1 MAIVLVE
8 VNRKAQQQ
16 RGCNC
21 NQQQRQ
27 QNSATDTASAQ
38 RVMQQ
43 AAAMPAATPNP
54 GTVEAETIKPKSY
67 LTAFL
72 LMAVF
77 GGVYLV
83 SQYKGK

>member
-16 RGCNC
+16 RGCSC
-21 NQQQRQ
+21 NQQQQ
-27 QNSATDTASAQ
+27 QSSATDTASAQ

-43 AAAMPAATPNP
+43 AAAMPAATPDP
-54 GTVEAETIKPKSY
+54 GTVEAETTKPKSY

>member
-8 VNRKAQQQ
+8 VNRKAQQ
-16 RGCNC
+16 GCKC
-21 NQQQRQ
+21 GA
-27 QNSATDTASAQ
+27 QNTTRTTTPDAAKVQ
-38 RVMQQ
+38 PVMQR
-43 AAAMPAATPNP
+43 AATMPTATPDP
-54 GTVEAETIKPKSY
+54 GKVEAETTKPKSY